1 MLTQP
6 DLPYAMNALDP
17 HVSERTFEF
26 HYGKHHATYVTN
38 ANNLIKDTP
47 FAEKSLEGII
57 RATAGDASKAGLFN
71 NAAQIWNHSFFW
83 NSMAP
88 NGGGQPGGDLGK
100 RIDADFGS
108 FDKFCEAF
116 QQAAVTQF
124 GSGWAWLIED
134 DGKLAVCQT
143 ANAGTPL
150 AQGQKALL
158 TVDVWEHAYY
168 LDYQNRR
175 PDFVKAFLDNLANWE
190 FAETNLS
197 A

>member
-6 DLPYAMNALDP
+6 DLPYAMNALVP
-17 HVSERTFEF
+17 HMSEQTFEF

-47 FAEKSLEGII
+47 MADKSLEDII
-57 RATAGDASKAGLFN
+57 QSSEGGLFN

-83 NSMAP
+83 NSMSP
-88 NGGGQPGGDLGK
+88 DGGGQPGGDLGA

-108 FDKFCEAF
+108 FDKFAEAF
-116 QQAAVTQF
+116 QAAAVTQF
-124 GSGWAWLIED
+124 GSGWAWLVED
-134 DGKLAVCQT
+134 GGKLAVCQT
-143 ANAGTPL
+143 ANANTPL
-150 AQGQKALL
+150 TDGKKPLL

-175 PDFVKAFLDNLANWE
+175 PDFVKTFLDSLANWDFVE
-190 FAETNLS
+190 ANL
-197 A
+197 AG

>member
-108 FDKFCEAF
+108 FDKFNEAF
-116 QQAAVTQF
+116 QAAAVTQF
-124 GSGWAWLIED
+124 GSGWAWLVED
-134 DGKLAVCQT
+134 GGKLAIRQT
-143 ANAGTPL
+143 ANADTPL
-150 AQGQKALL
+150 AHGQKALL
-158 TVDVWEHAYY
+158 TIDVWEHAYY

-175 PDFVKAFLDNLANWE
+175 PDFAKAFVENLANWDLVE
-190 FAETNLS
+190 ANL
-197 A
+197 AG

>member
-6 DLPYAMNALDP
+6 DLPYAMNALVP
-17 HVSERTFEF
+17 HMSEQTFEF

-47 FAEKSLEGII
+47 MADKSLEDII
-57 RATAGDASKAGLFN
+57 KSAEGGLFN

-83 NSMAP
+83 NSMTP
-88 NGGGQPGGDLGK
+88 DGGGQPSGDLGA

-108 FDKFCEAF
+108 FDKFAEAF
-116 QQAAVTQF
+116 QAAAVTQF
-124 GSGWAWLIED
+124 GSGWAWLVED
-134 DGKLAVCQT
+134 GGKLAVCQT
-143 ANAGTPL
+143 ANANTPL
-150 AQGQKALL
+150 TDGKKPLL

-175 PDFVKAFLDNLANWE
+175 PDFVKTFLNSLANWDFVE
-190 FAETNLS
+190 ANL
-197 A
+197 AG

>member
-6 DLPYAMNALDP
+6 DLPYAMNALVP
-17 HVSERTFEF
+17 HMSEQTFEF

-47 FAEKSLEGII
+47 MADKSLEDII
-57 RATAGDASKAGLFN
+57 QSAEGGLFN

-83 NSMAP
+83 NSMTP
-88 NGGGQPGGDLGK
+88 DGGGQPGGALGA

-108 FDKFCEAF
+108 FDKFAEAF
-116 QQAAVTQF
+116 QAAAVTQF
-124 GSGWAWLIED
+124 GSGWAWLVED
-134 DGKLAVCQT
+134 GGKLAVCQT
-143 ANAGTPL
+143 ANANTPL
-150 AQGQKALL
+150 TDGKKPLL

-175 PDFVKAFLDNLANWE
+175 PDFVKTFLESLANWDFVE
-190 FAETNLS
+190 ANL
-197 A
+197 AG

>member
-47 FAEKSLEGII
+47 MADQSLEDII
-57 RATAGDASKAGLFN
+57 KATAGDASKAGLFN

-83 NSMAP
+83 NSMSP
-88 NGGGQPGGDLGK
+88 DGGGQPGGDLGK

-108 FDKFCEAF
+108 FDKFNEAF
-116 QQAAVTQF
+116 QAAAVTQF
-124 GSGWAWLIED
+124 GSGWAWLVED
-134 DGKLAVCQT
+134 GGKLAIRQT
-143 ANAGTPL
+143 ANADTPL
-150 AQGQKALL
+150 AHGQKALL
-158 TVDVWEHAYY
+158 TIDVWEHAYY

-175 PDFVKAFLDNLANWE
+175 PDFAKAFVENLANWDFVE
-190 FAETNLS
+190 ANL
-197 A
+197 AG

>member
-6 DLPYAMNALDP
+6 ALPYAMTALAP
-17 HVSERTFEF
+17 HISDRTFEF
-26 HYGKHHATYVTN
+26 HYGKHHAAYVAN

-47 FAEKSLEGII
+47 LADKSLEEII
-57 RATAGDASKAGLFN
+57 QAAAGDASRAGLFN

-88 NGGGQPGGDLGK
+88 DGGGQPGGDLGK

-108 FDKFCEAF
+108 FDKFSAAF

-134 DGKLAVCQT
+134 GGKLAIRQT
-143 ANAGTPL
+143 ANADTPL
-150 AQGQKALL
+150 AHGQKALL
-158 TVDVWEHAYY
+158 TIDVWEHAYY

-175 PDFVKAFLDNLANWE
+175 PDFARVFVENLANWAFVE
-190 FAETNLS
+190 ANL
-197 A
+197 AG